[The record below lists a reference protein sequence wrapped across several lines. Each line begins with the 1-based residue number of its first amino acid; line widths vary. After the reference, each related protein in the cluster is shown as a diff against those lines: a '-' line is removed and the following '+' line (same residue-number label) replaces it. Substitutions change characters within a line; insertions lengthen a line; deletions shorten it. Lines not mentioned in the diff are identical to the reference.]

1 MEIPGAAWVD
11 PDEILGRR
19 QLKARILEKTPLYEG
34 FLKLYR
40 YRLEIERHSGG
51 TRVARWEMMERGR
64 SVGVLGHDPRR
75 DEIVLVN
82 ECRPG
87 VLVNGEYPFRDQL
100 VAGVMEGEESAIDAA
115 RREMREEAGLE
126 LGNPVLIHPGAYV
139 SSGGTSERIA
149 LVYGAVDTSN
159 AGGTYGTDEN
169 EDTLVVVQPVQ
180 TFLDRVRRGDI
191 EDFKTLLAGYWFAEH
206 LKR

>member
-1 MEIPGAAWVD
+1 VEIPRAAWLD
-11 PDEILGRR
+11 SDEVLGRR

-40 YRLEIERHSGG
+40 YRLEIERHDGG
-51 TRVARWEMMERGR
+51 SRVVHWEMMERGR
-64 SVGVLGHDPRR
+64 SVGVLGHDPKR

-100 VAGVMEGEESAIDAA
+100 VAGVVEAEESPIEAA
-115 RREMREEAGLE
+115 VREMREEAGLE
-126 LGNPVLIHPGAYV
+126 LSNPILIHPGAYV

-149 LVYGAVDTSN
+149 LVYGTLDTSS
-159 AGGTYGTDEN
+159 AGGTYGTGES
-169 EDTLVVVQPVQ
+169 EDTLVVVQSAQ
-180 TFLDRVRRGDI
+180 KFLDRVRSGEV
-191 EDFKTLLAGYWFAEH
+191 EDFKTLLAGYWLAER